1 MGLELVR
8 EQGSRVIGHR
18 FASFGH
24 VRSLRS
30 VNRLTTTTTGNVTK
44 EHDMTMAQAPAF
56 VRRTGGLTAR
66 LLGAGVPM
74 GPNAAVTIRG
84 RTSGKPRT
92 TPLAVVEIDGRRW
105 LLGAYGD
112 VQWTRNLRAAGEA
125 TIRVGSREERVR
137 ARELGQDEATAW
149 FRDVLMPYTARRAS
163 VWRRVGTAVLR
174 RFATDIVEDPA
185 AAAAHRPVF
194 ELRPATS

>member
-1 MGLELVR
+1 
-8 EQGSRVIGHR
+8 
-18 FASFGH
+18 
-24 VRSLRS
+24 
-30 VNRLTTTTTGNVTK
+30 
-44 EHDMTMAQAPAF
+44 MTMAQAPAF

-92 TPLAVVEIDGRRW
+92 TPLAVVQIDGRRW

-125 TIRVGSREERVR
+125 TIRVGSHDEHVL
-137 ARELGQDEATAW
+137 ARELSQDEATAW
-149 FRDVLMPYTARRAS
+149 FRDVLMPYTARMGS
-163 VWRRVGTAVLR
+163 VWRHVGTAVLKA
-174 RFATDIVEDPA
+174 FARDIVEDPA

-194 ELRPATS
+194 ELLPATS

>member
-1 MGLELVR
+1 
-8 EQGSRVIGHR
+8 
-18 FASFGH
+18 
-24 VRSLRS
+24 
-30 VNRLTTTTTGNVTK
+30 LTTTTTENVTR

-56 VRRTGGLTAR
+56 VRRTGALTTR

-84 RTSGKPRT
+84 RTTGKPRT

-112 VQWTRNLRAAGEA
+112 VHWTRNLRAAGEA
-125 TIRVGSREERVR
+125 TIRVGSRDERVL
-137 ARELGQDEATAW
+137 ARELDQDEATAW
-149 FRDVLMPYTARRAS
+149 FRDVLMPYTARMGS
-163 VWRRVGTAVLR
+163 VWRHVGAAVLKA
-174 RFATDIVEDPA
+174 FARDIVEDPA

-194 ELRPATS
+194 ELLSAPS

>member
-1 MGLELVR
+1 
-8 EQGSRVIGHR
+8 
-18 FASFGH
+18 
-24 VRSLRS
+24 
-30 VNRLTTTTTGNVTK
+30 LTTNTTGNVTT
-44 EHDMTMAQAPAF
+44 EHDMAMPQAPAF
-56 VRRTGGLTAR
+56 VRRIGGLTAR

-92 TPLAVVEIDGRRW
+92 TPLAVVDIDGRRW
-105 LLGAYGD
+105 LIGAYGD

-125 TIRVGSREERVR
+125 TIRVGSREEHVR

-149 FRDVLMPYTARRAS
+149 FRDVLVPYTARQGV
-163 VWRRVGTAVLR
+163 VWRRVGTAILR

-194 ELRPATS
+194 ELLPAMS